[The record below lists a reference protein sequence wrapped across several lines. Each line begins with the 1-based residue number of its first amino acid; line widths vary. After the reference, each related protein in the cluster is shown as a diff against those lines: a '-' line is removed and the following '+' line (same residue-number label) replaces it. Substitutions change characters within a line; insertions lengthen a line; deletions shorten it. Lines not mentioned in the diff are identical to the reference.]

1 MQDKSSDKNETWEFV
16 ERRIADVMT
25 VGQVLNQNQSMVSA
39 VGNGTLSILKGV
51 FVPPKRNDSEILNK

>member
-25 VGQVLNQNQSMVSA
+25 VGQVLNKNQSIVSA

-51 FVPPKRNDSEILNK
+51 FVPPKRNDAEILNK